1 MSDPRTRKGR
11 HTLTP
16 DLLSSSILIT
26 NLPPNWNETVVSSVV
41 AGSGPITNISRKTD
55 PRNGKLVGV
64 VVNYTT
70 SKDCRRAL
78 ELLQKIKKIPCEL
91 ERIISNSKHSSSTPL
106 DLDRDAFPWDL
117 GLELPFEMVSEV
129 PLPRRPTNP
138 VPVASNGSSVDS
150 GNSTTFP
157 DILSKASK
165 HLPGY
170 VPGSMTA
177 GDVVS
182 ANLSKIAP
190 LQLLEMISNLK
201 ILAGQDANREQVT
214 KFLASNPDIAI
225 AVTQAML
232 EMGFINYGVVTKVI
246 AEQAGTQA
254 QSPNVINGATEV
266 YSRGNTPSNTPMNGN
281 VPLHASTGPLGQP
294 QLQQPSMM
302 GAGAVY
308 SAPPPQQQQQQQQMG
323 NYGMNMPRSHAPF
336 TPPQIPIKSEGT
348 RINMVKLAAVP
359 QQQQDMIKQVLQLT
373 SDQIRL
379 LPPDQVTMVEN
390 FKREYLM

>member
-1 MSDPRTRKGR
+1 MSDPRTRKTR

-26 NLPPNWNETVVSSVV
+26 NLPTNWNETVVSSVV
-41 AGSGPITNISRKTD
+41 AGSGPITSVSRKTD

-64 VVNYTT
+64 VVDYSS

-78 ELLQKIKKIPCEL
+78 ELLQKIKKMPCGL
-91 ERIISNSKHSSSTPL
+91 ERIISNSSGSSGTLL
-106 DLDRDAFPWDL
+106 DLDRDAFPWDY

-138 VPVASNGSSVDS
+138 VPVPSNGTSPDS
-150 GNSTTFP
+150 GGLTTFP

-165 HLPGY
+165 HLPAY

-182 ANLSKIAP
+182 SNLSKIAP

-201 ILAGQDANREQVT
+201 ILAGQDANREQVA
-214 KFLASNPDIAI
+214 KFLASNPDVAI

-246 AEQAGTQA
+246 AEQAGTQT
-254 QSPNVINGATEV
+254 QSPNVINGAAEV
-266 YSRGNTPSNTPMNGN
+266 YSRGNTPSSTPMNGN
-281 VPLHASTGPLGQP
+281 APLNSSTMPLGQS

-302 GAGAVY
+302 GNSAY
-308 SAPPPQQQQQQQQMG
+308 SVPPPQQQQQQMG
-323 NYGMNMPRSHAPF
+323 GFGASMPRSHAPF
-336 TPPQIPIKSEGT
+336 TPPQVPVKPEGN

-373 SDQIRL
+373 ADQIRL
-379 LPPDQVTMVEN
+379 LPPDQVIMVEN